1 MEARG
6 FRGDRTA
13 AAAYICARFSC
24 GAQKGDVDEEEEELD
39 DEDDE
44 DDEDEEEED
53 EDEVE
58 SEAAAGDAVVA
69 GATFE
74 KY

>member
-24 GAQKGDVDEEEEELD
+24 GAQKGDVDEEEELD
-39 DEDDE
+39 DEEDE